1 MKGSLAQ
8 SKAEIY
14 DFLNLKLSDIHETYS
29 TKIEMLANFMLQAQD
44 EIRELKSV
52 KNDNSVKQED
62 IRTLVEA
69 RDKHINDRIQ
79 ENSLSILQTNSSL
92 KD

>member
-69 RDKHINDRIQ
+69 RDKHINDRI
-79 ENSLSILQTNSSL
+79 
-92 KD
+92 